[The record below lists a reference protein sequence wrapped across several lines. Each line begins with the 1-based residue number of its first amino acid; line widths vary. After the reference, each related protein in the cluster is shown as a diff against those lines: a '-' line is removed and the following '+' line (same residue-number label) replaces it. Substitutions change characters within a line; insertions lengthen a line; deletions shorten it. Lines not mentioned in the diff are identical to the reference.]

1 MVLSALK
8 AMNATRELI
17 TGETVSADDLS
28 AMMSSFFG
36 DRLPPVAALA
46 DDGSSTRLVNL
57 GGRERLVTFND
68 TTRLGRRPRALEAAL
83 SEGLPVVALIRHGRT
98 AANLAGRWQGSMDDV
113 LDEIGEKQ
121 AAALFGWYGRLE
133 SVWTSPAR
141 RAAATAAALHSTPSH
156 HPDLVELNFGK
167 WEGLTT
173 EEIRATGGLFDQIFV
188 DGSDH
193 PRGETGETW
202 ALLERRMRKALEE
215 IEPARGKITGVV
227 THGAAIRAVITSL
240 TGGGWRGASN
250 LLTPAN
256 TSVTHLV
263 LGDTPTVVD
272 YGLAPHLDDSL
283 Q

>member
-1 MVLSALK
+1 MDA
-8 AMNATRELI
+8 RELI
-17 TGETVSADDLS
+17 TGETTSADELA
-28 AMMSSFFG
+28 AMMSNIFG
-36 DRLPPVAALA
+36 ERQPPIAAAA
-46 DDGSSTRLVNL
+46 DEGSVTRLVDL

-68 TTRLGRRPRALEAAL
+68 TTRLDRRPRALAAAL
-83 SEGLPVVALIRHGRT
+83 AEGQPVIALIRHGRT
-98 AANLAGRWQGSMDDV
+98 AANVAGRWQGSMDDV

-121 AAALFGWYGRLE
+121 AAALFGWYGGLE

-141 RAAATAAALHSTPSH
+141 RAAATAAALHSAPSH

-215 IEPARGKITGVV
+215 IDPAGGKITGVV

-240 TGGGWRGASN
+240 TDGGWQGAAN

-256 TSVTHLV
+256 TSVTHLAM
-263 LGDTPTVVD
+263 GATPTVVD
-272 YGLAPHLDDSL
+272 YGVAPHLDDSL

>member
-1 MVLSALK
+1 
-8 AMNATRELI
+8 
-17 TGETVSADDLS
+17 
-28 AMMSSFFG
+28 
-36 DRLPPVAALA
+36 
-46 DDGSSTRLVNL
+46 
-57 GGRERLVTFND
+57 
-68 TTRLGRRPRALEAAL
+68 
-83 SEGLPVVALIRHGRT
+83 LPVVALIRHGRT

-121 AAALFGWYGRLE
+121 AAALFGWYGPLE

-240 TGGGWRGASN
+240 TGGGWWGASN

-263 LGDTPTVVD
+263 MGDTPTVVD

>member
-1 MVLSALK
+1 MDSD
-8 AMNATRELI
+8 RELI
-17 TGETVSADDLS
+17 TGETVSADDLA
-28 AMMSSFFG
+28 AMMPEFFG
-36 DRLPPVAALA
+36 DRLPPVTARP
-46 DDGSSTRLVNL
+46 DEGSVTRLVNW
-57 GGRERLVTFND
+57 GGRERLVSFND
-68 TTRLGRRPRALEAAL
+68 TTRLGRRPRALDAAL
-83 SEGLPVVALIRHGRT
+83 EQGLPVVALIRHGRT

-121 AAALFGWYGRLE
+121 
-133 SVWTSPAR
+133 
-141 RAAATAAALHSTPSH
+141 AAALHSTPSH

-202 ALLERRMRKALEE
+202 ALLERRMRKALKE
-215 IEPARGKITGVV
+215 IEPAAGKITGVV

-240 TGGGWRGASN
+240 ADGGWQGAVN

-263 LGDTPTVVD
+263 MGDNPTVVD

-283 Q
+283 R

>member
-1 MVLSALK
+1 MGSG
-8 AMNATRELI
+8 RELI
-17 TGETVSADDLS
+17 TGKTVSADALS
-28 AMMSSFFG
+28 AMMSAFFG
-36 DRLPPVAALA
+36 DRIPPVTALA
-46 DDGSSTRLVNL
+46 DEGSSTRLIKL

-83 SEGLPVVALIRHGRT
+83 AGGLPVVALIRHGRT

-121 AAALFGWYGRLE
+121 AAALLGWYGGLE

-141 RAAATAAALHSTPSH
+141 RAAATAAALHSQPSH

-202 ALLERRMRKALEE
+202 ALLERRMRKALVE
-215 IEPARGKITGVV
+215 IEPAGGKITGVV

-240 TGGGWRGASN
+240 TGSGWRGAAN
-250 LLTPAN
+250 ILTPAN

-263 LGDTPTVVD
+263 MGDTPTVID

>member
-1 MVLSALK
+1 
-8 AMNATRELI
+8 
-17 TGETVSADDLS
+17 
-28 AMMSSFFG
+28 MMSSFFG

-83 SEGLPVVALIRHGRT
+83 TEGLPVVALIRHGRT

-121 AAALFGWYGRLE
+121 AAALFGWYGPLE

-240 TGGGWRGASN
+240 TGGGWWGASN

-263 LGDTPTVVD
+263 MGDTPTVVD